1 MGKTDYDFVD
11 KELADFFREKDKA
24 AMVAGKPILNEE
36 EITYADDG
44 HTEML
49 ETIKTP
55 MLDRDGKLIG
65 VLGVG
70 HDITNRKKV
79 ETAIRKSKEEWE
91 KTFNAMSDIITIQD
105 KDMRIVRA
113 NKAAYDFFEVDYGD
127 LVGKYC
133 HEVFT
138 SISEPCPKCP
148 VLNTLET
155 IQCHSGIIQHE
166 KLGKIFHISSAPILG
181 ENNEIEFLVH
191 IAKDITEQKRLE
203 EELFQ
208 AHKMEAIG
216 TLAGGI
222 AHDFNNI
229 LTAIISF
236 AHLAKRDLVED
247 SSAGKGID
255 VVIQSSRRAADLVQQ
270 ILTFS
275 RKSEHNL
282 QSLNPHLIATEALR
296 MLHSSLP
303 STIIIHEDID
313 KGCGKIW
320 ADPTNIHQIM
330 MNLCTNALHAM
341 EKEKGTLTVKL
352 YRREVAAEEIVYE
365 SGVTAGLFIV
375 LSVSDTGH
383 GMDAVTKERI
393 FEPYFTTKE
402 MGKGTGMGLAV
413 IHGIIH
419 DYKGFIKVDSTPGE
433 GSTFSVYIPALQEEA
448 TSLEDSA
455 SKESENEVP
464 LPTGNERILVVDD
477 EPILVRAHKRQL
489 TRLGYRVTVTTD
501 SKDALEKI
509 HSHPEEFDLLITDQT
524 MPGLSGVELAAAV
537 HKIKPDIP
545 IILCTGHSDVVT
557 KEDALAMGIK
567 KYVSKPI
574 YRDELSQA
582 IREVL
587 DEK

>member
-413 IHGIIH
+413 IHGIIQ
-419 DYKGFIKVDSTPGE
+419 DYKGFIRVDSTPG
-433 GSTFSVYIPALQEEA
+433 
-448 TSLEDSA
+448 
-455 SKESENEVP
+455 
-464 LPTGNERILVVDD
+464 
-477 EPILVRAHKRQL
+477 
-489 TRLGYRVTVTTD
+489 
-501 SKDALEKI
+501 
-509 HSHPEEFDLLITDQT
+509 
-524 MPGLSGVELAAAV
+524 
-537 HKIKPDIP
+537 
-545 IILCTGHSDVVT
+545 
-557 KEDALAMGIK
+557 
-567 KYVSKPI
+567 
-574 YRDELSQA
+574 
-582 IREVL
+582 
-587 DEK
+587 